1 VRHQLFLEPEGL
13 ETRELYVNGLST
25 SLPAEVQLRVLRSV
39 RGLEQ
44 VRMTRAGYAI
54 EYDYCPPTQLD
65 LTFQVRAVPGLY
77 FAGQIN
83 GTTGYEEA
91 AGQGVL
97 AGLNAG
103 LGALGRDPLV
113 LGRETSYL
121 GVLADDIIT
130 RGVDEPYR
138 LFTSRSEF
146 RLTVRQDNALRRL
159 APIAHSL
166 GLYDDTQRAV
176 VDERTER
183 EESLVE
189 RARRTTVHPEQ
200 AAPLLARAESAPLAR
215 PVRVAELVRRHGVGL
230 AELLAAAS
238 DGRTELED
246 EALVTAELELKYEGY
261 YLRER
266 QAADRLRRMG
276 DFALAADLPYE
287 AMRSLTIEARQKL
300 AARQP
305 MTLAQAAR
313 IPGVTP
319 ADLQNLVVE
328 VERHRRARH
337 DPTVAA
343 GKGIR

>member
-1 VRHQLFLEPEGL
+1 
-13 ETRELYVNGLST
+13 
-25 SLPAEVQLRVLRSV
+25 
-39 RGLEQ
+39 
-44 VRMTRAGYAI
+44 MTRAGYAI
-54 EYDYCPPTQLD
+54 EYDYYPPTQLD
-65 LTFQVRAVPGLY
+65 LTFQVRALPGLY

-103 LGALGRDPLV
+103 LAALEREPLV

-121 GVLADDIIT
+121 GVLADDIVT

-159 APIAHSL
+159 APIAERL
-166 GLYDDTQRAV
+166 GVYGDA
-176 VDERTER
+176 
-183 EESLVE
+183 E
-189 RARRTTVHPEQ
+189 RAQV
-200 AAPLLARAESAPLAR
+200 AARLGTEEALVARARETMVRPDQVAAVLADAESTPLTQA
-215 PVRVAELVRRHGVGL
+215 VRVADLVRRHGVGL
-230 AELLAAAS
+230 ADLLTAAGHPS
-238 DGRTELED
+238 PVRD

-276 DFALAADLPYE
+276 DFALRGDLPY
-287 AMRSLTIEARQKL
+287 ADMRSLTIEARQKL
-300 AARQP
+300 AERRP

-319 ADLQNLVVE
+319 ADLQNLLVE
-328 VERHRRARH
+328 VERLRRRA
-337 DPTVAA
+337 VSA
-343 GKGIR
+343 